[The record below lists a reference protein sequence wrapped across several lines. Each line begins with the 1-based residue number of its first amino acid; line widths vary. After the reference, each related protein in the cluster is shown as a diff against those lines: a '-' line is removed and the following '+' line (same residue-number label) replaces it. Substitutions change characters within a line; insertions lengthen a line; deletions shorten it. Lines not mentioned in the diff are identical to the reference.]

1 VKRIAVIL
9 LLLIYIVSVYGITI
23 NKFYCCGKLADVS
36 LALNTPFKSDCK
48 ATSGSDCCKTV
59 KANFKVKDNHFSA
72 KTDLTLKNSFALITP
87 VFFIPASPERITLKE
102 VHAYNSQA
110 PPVQRDPLYIL
121 YSNYRI

>member
-9 LLLIYIVSVYGITI
+9 LVIIYSASVYGITI
-23 NKFYCCGKLADVS
+23 NRFYCCGKLASVS
-36 LALNTPFKSDCK
+36 LSAGHPSKNDGK
-48 ATSGSDCCKTV
+48 AVGSTCCKTI
-59 KANFKVKDNHFSA
+59 KENFKVKDNHFSA

-87 VFFIPASPERITLKE
+87 VFFIPASQNRISLRE
-102 VHAYNSQA
+102 IGAYNSQA